1 MFINIEGN
9 IINLNELIFIRKDKS
24 LLKSENKPGIQIKIK
39 GDTII
44 NLIYDS
50 EEEANE
56 KLDDI
61 WKSICLRRSVCLK

>member
-1 MFINIEGN
+1 MFINIDGN

-24 LLKSENKPGIQIKIK
+24 LLKIENKPGIQIKLK

-50 EEEANE
+50 DEEANT

-61 WKSICLRRSVCLK
+61 WKSICLQTTLHLK